1 MQAGHVE
8 HWLDQV
14 KRTSE
19 LYDKLYNVLHNY
31 EGINNLNVSI
41 PPLEPGLP
49 PTRRLYKC
57 LAELVNWSTQLRERK
72 IELNEIR
79 TQQNDVRRLETKEK
93 GDLLKQ
99 DNVMTKLL

>member
-14 KRTSE
+14 KGTSE

-41 PPLEPGLP
+41 PPQEPGLP

-57 LAELVNWSTQLRERK
+57 LAELVNWSTQLR
-72 IELNEIR
+72 
-79 TQQNDVRRLETKEK
+79 
-93 GDLLKQ
+93 
-99 DNVMTKLL
+99 